1 MTSIISTILA
11 LAVVIAHASIAG
23 LAILYL
29 LQSISSYAESVEQII
44 SQVSRRRAYLMGFIV
59 VLIATVGSLFYS
71 EIADYDPCKLCWF
84 QRVLMYPQV
93 IILSMAWW
101 LDDNSA
107 WLYSLVLSSLG
118 FMVAMYHYGLQLW
131 PSQVVNCSV
140 VGQATSCSGTYL
152 MQLGYITIPLMAA
165 TAFLLIV
172 LFMMQRK
179 RLRQFFIL

>member
-1 MTSIISTILA
+1 M
-11 LAVVIAHASIAG
+11 
-23 LAILYL
+23 LYL
-29 LQSISSYAESVEQII
+29 LQSISSYATPAEQAIR
-44 SQVSRRRAYLMGFIV
+44 QVSRRRGYLISFFV
-59 VLIATVGSLFYS
+59 ALTATLGSLLYS
-71 EIADYDPCKLCWF
+71 EIAGYDPCKLCWF

-118 FMVAMYHYGLQLW
+118 FIVAMYHYGLQLW

-152 MQLGYITIPLMAA
+152 MQFGYITIPLMAA
-165 TAFLLIV
+165 TAFILVVV
-172 LFMMQRK
+172 LMLTQTARN
-179 RLRQFFIL
+179 